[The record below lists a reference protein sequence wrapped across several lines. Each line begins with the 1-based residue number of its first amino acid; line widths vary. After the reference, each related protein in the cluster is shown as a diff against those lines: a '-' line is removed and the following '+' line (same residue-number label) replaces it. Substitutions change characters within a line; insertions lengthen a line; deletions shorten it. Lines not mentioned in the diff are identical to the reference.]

1 MILKQG
7 DSSEDNKYIET
18 QGGKGSPF
26 FPLSPN
32 LEKKLP
38 VSSLQNFIRVRF
50 L

>member
-1 MILKQG
+1 MILKHG

-32 LEKKLP
+32 LEKK
-38 VSSLQNFIRVRF
+38 VTGQFST
-50 L
+50 